1 MSKKFYLNDCLPE
14 HPTSGKDVVTLFRGM
29 VKEYMNMRKTPLLDL
44 AQCWATSDNADN
56 VFLCGM
62 NLTKLLRQLKTDREV
77 YSYALRLVTNDI
89 PIKHRVD
96 ELAGDEELGLDF
108 LCNGRNAHNLLVA
121 KKLDMITASLPV
133 EVALCNDQLDLVY
146 TDKVTGSQAVN
157 RVHNW
162 YIDNSAT
169 IIRLLTPPL
178 PANSQPWNRLM
189 ALLAQHGKVVCS
201 KLFESEWNK
210 LGIGTQ
216 QLIVKRFEVA
226 LNGGLLFPANNN
238 NMDIVKRDQWDK
250 TSNVHELRQKGSGFR
265 VYFECD
271 ANAIYI
277 ALYGSKTVHYG
288 KDQESDFRIAKEV
301 VCELRQR
308 VSSKIE
314 GDV

>member
-1 MSKKFYLNDCLPE
+1 MPKEFYLNDCLPE
-14 HPTSGKDVVTLFRGM
+14 HPTNGTDVVTLFRGM
-29 VKEYMNMRKTPLLDL
+29 VNEYMNMRKNPSLDL
-44 AQCWATSDNADN
+44 AQCWATSDNVDK
-56 VFLCGM
+56 VSLCGITLK
-62 NLTKLLRQLKTDREV
+62 NLLGQLKTDRVV
-77 YSYALRLVTNDI
+77 YPYAIRLVSDGL
-89 PIKHRVD
+89 PIMYRVED
-96 ELAGDEELGLDF
+96 LAGDEELGLDF
-108 LCNGRNAHNLLVA
+108 QCNGRDAHNLLVA

-157 RVHNW
+157 RIHNW

-169 IIRLLTPPL
+169 IVRLLTPPL

-189 ALLAQHGKVVCS
+189 VLLGQHGKVVCS

-210 LGIGTQ
+210 LGMGTQ

-271 ANAIYI
+271 ANSIYI

-288 KDQESDFRIAKEV
+288 KDQESDFRFAKAV
-301 VCELRQR
+301 VERMRQG
-308 VSSKIE
+308 IL
-314 GDV
+314 